1 MKFKNVAISLLA
13 ILFFNNFVFIQPAKA
28 ALVTATGTNPSI
40 CNQNVDV
47 TTGVT
52 AERLANGDCLIKFS
66 SAATIVWTVPTGVAN
81 AKVLIVGGGGG
92 GGGGGTRN
100 GSLCSDTN
108 GGAARLGGG
117 GGGGG
122 GGQVKDNAAISNLS
136 GSLTVVVGSA
146 GTSGAGA
153 NCGAAG
159 STGGSGG
166 TSSIATSGGSQL
178 VTAEGGTGGGG
189 GYITGAGGT
198 GGNSKNSS
206 GTITT
211 GGGPLSALTCSDS
224 ATNGCHAAGGG
235 ASSSGNGSSPTAN
248 GASTNGAAGTNG
260 VAVSALFSSTYGGGG
275 GGGNRHPDSSPG
287 AARAG
292 GSGGTGG
299 GGAGNAA
306 GNGSAASDFGGGGG
320 GGRGNGAYDSSS
332 NAGSGGT
339 GFSGFIA
346 ISYTPDLTAPSF
358 TSSSSFS
365 AAENIATSGNAAT
378 IKVSESA
385 TVTISSG
392 VDASLFNIITS
403 DTVTVFIRFK
413 TSPNFEAPSDS
424 GGNNVYDLVLTA
436 TDLAS
441 NAGTQTITITV
452 TDVVDTSAF
461 NSFALSGSASYR
473 TVVTITA
480 NVSVASRVTFRAKNV
495 IIAGCKNK
503 LTSGSSPNI
512 VATCSWRPS
521 NRGAVTLTATAAPTG
536 AGISSTSATPISVMV
551 GNRSGGRG

>member
-13 ILFFNNFVFIQPAKA
+13 ILFFNNFVFIQPANA
-28 ALVTATGTNPSI
+28 VLVTATGTNPSI

-47 TTGVT
+47 STGVT

-92 GGGGGTRN
+92 GGGGGSANRV
-100 GSLCSDTN
+100 SCSISD
-108 GGAARLGGG
+108 GFGRVGGG

-122 GGQVKDNAAISNLS
+122 GGQVKDNVAISNLS

-153 NCGAAG
+153 SCGA
-159 STGGSGG
+159 GGWNGGTGG
-166 TSSIATSGGSQL
+166 TSSITTSGASQL

-189 GYITGAGGT
+189 GSTTGAGGV
-198 GGNSKNSS
+198 GGSSKNSL
-206 GTITT
+206 GTNTI
-211 GGGPLSALTCSDS
+211 GGNPLSGATCSDTAS
-224 ATNGCHAAGGG
+224 NGCHAAGGG
-235 ASSSGNGSSPTAN
+235 ASSSGNGNSPTAS
-248 GASTNGAAGTNG
+248 GESTNGAAGTNG
-260 VAVSALFSSTYGGGG
+260 VVVSALVSATYGGGG
-275 GGGNRHPDSSPG
+275 GGGNRHPASSPL

-299 GGAGNAA
+299 GGSGNAE
-306 GNGSAASDFGGGGG
+306 GNGNAGINFGGGGG
-320 GGRGNGAYDSSS
+320 GGRGNGAANANQS
-332 NAGSGGT
+332 NAGSGGA
-339 GFSGFIA
+339 GFNGFVA
-346 ISYTPDLTAPSF
+346 ISYTPDLTSPTF

-365 AAENIATSGNAAT
+365 AAENIATSANAAT
-378 IKVSESA
+378 IQVSESA

-392 VDASLFNIITS
+392 VDAALFNIVTS
-403 DTVTVFIRFK
+403 DTVTAFIRFK
-413 TSPNFEAPSDS
+413 TSPNFESPSDN

-441 NAGTQTITITV
+441 NTGTQTITITV

-461 NSFALSGSASYR
+461 NSFALSGSATYR
-473 TVVTITA
+473 QVVTITA
-480 NVSVASRVTFRAKNV
+480 NISVASRVTFRAKNV

-521 NRGAVTLTATAAPTG
+521 TRGAVTLTATASPTG
-536 AGISSTSATPISVMV
+536 AGISATSATPISVMV
-551 GNRSGGRG
+551 GNRSGSR